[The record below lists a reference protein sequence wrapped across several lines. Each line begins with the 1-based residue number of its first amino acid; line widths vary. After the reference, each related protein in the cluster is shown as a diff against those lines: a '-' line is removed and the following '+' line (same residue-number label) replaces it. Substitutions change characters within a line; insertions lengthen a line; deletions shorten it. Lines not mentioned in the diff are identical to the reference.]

1 MHYFKHDEATVY
13 QHKSGAVIIVHQ
25 EDLNCFK
32 NVLNFYSS
40 GLAENGVSLHP
51 VASFID
57 HWPHSRS
64 FEITPWGAVCLSPYY
79 YSIVI
84 GYLVPFMRYLASS
97 YGIWAMGR
105 SRSLKMVPLDDWKPW
120 VRFFYSHYIANTAA
134 SLAVSTQY
142 TNVMDTPDKHDSAAL
157 CMIASRGKN
166 QSRWAGYLSV
176 KTA

>member
-1 MHYFKHDEATVY
+1 
-13 QHKSGAVIIVHQ
+13 
-25 EDLNCFK
+25 LNCFK

-57 HWPHSRS
+57 HGPHSRS

-79 YSIVI
+79 YYSIVI
-84 GYLVPFMRYLASS
+84 GYLVPFLRYSASS
-97 YGIWAMGR
+97 YGIWARGR
-105 SRSLKMVPLDDWKPW
+105 SRSLKMVPLETLGT
-120 VRFFYSHYIANTAA
+120 VFYSHYIANTAA
-134 SLAVSTQY
+134 SSLAVSTQY